1 MRPLYAIRVVAALLA
16 LLYLQ
21 SAWDFIVNHSIA
33 FVAYAPTD
41 ALAGWTVANL
51 GARLLAIAFGLAI
64 ALVLRDDRL
73 LALML
78 AVRLTADLADLA
90 ISSTTQ
96 GVDAFVAW
104 VLAALVVVEAAALA
118 ALIVQLNKK
127 DQRP

>member
-41 ALAGWTVANL
+41 ALAG
-51 GARLLAIAFGLAI
+51 
-64 ALVLRDDRL
+64 
-73 LALML
+73 
-78 AVRLTADLADLA
+78 
-90 ISSTTQ
+90 
-96 GVDAFVAW
+96 
-104 VLAALVVVEAAALA
+104 VEAAALA